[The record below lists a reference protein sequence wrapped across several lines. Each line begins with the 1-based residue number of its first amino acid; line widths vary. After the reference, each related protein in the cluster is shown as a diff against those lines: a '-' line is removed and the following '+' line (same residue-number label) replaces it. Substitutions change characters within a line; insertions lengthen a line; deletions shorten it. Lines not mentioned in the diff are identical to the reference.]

1 MSNAIESNPQQEQ
14 LPFPV
19 ADYRFDQKNEMF
31 KRIIWDESM
40 RPLGQWPA
48 EFGEK
53 VGFRKIDYAIRNA
66 SGNLEWGAGY
76 GNLRSN
82 FGLYSWD
89 GVPKRVQPWVEA
101 GGPVKESP
109 KEMSR
114 HVKRVAHYFGADLV
128 GICKVHP
135 NWVYSH
141 EFNTMTREHYSVEL
155 PEDCHNAIVM
165 AVEMDYETTRMSP
178 NGMGGAAT
186 GLGYSDM
193 VYVANLLAVF
203 IRGLGYK
210 ALPSGNDTALSIPL
224 AMAAGLGESS
234 RAGFLIT
241 REFGPRVRLCKVFTD
256 LPLEYDTYQPFGVEA
271 FCTVC
276 KKCAEN
282 CPSQSIPHG
291 DKTREGHNISNQ
303 DGVLKWYSNLEKCY
317 AFWSKNRMS
326 CADCIRVCPFNKPKG
341 MIHDMT
347 RSMIRSENPT
357 LNRFFVWIDDIM
369 RYDKPY
375 PATRFWDSD
384 EM

>member
-1 MSNAIESNPQQEQ
+1 MSNAIENNPPQEQ

-31 KRIIWDESM
+31 KRIIWDETM

-48 EFGEK
+48 EFDEK

-66 SGNLEWGAGY
+66 SWNLEWGAGY

-114 HVKRVAHYFGADLV
+114 QVKRVAQYFGADLV

-141 EFNTMTREHYSVEL
+141 EFNTMTREHSPFEL

-178 NGMGGAAT
+178 NGIGGAAT

-341 MIHDMT
+341 MIHNVT
-347 RSMIRSENPT
+347 RSMIRSENSI

-375 PATRFWDSD
+375 PATRFWDP
-384 EM
+384 E